1 MIVDAALEGGELA
14 ALAEIEQLVAAEHP
28 ARMGDEGVEQIIFA
42 GRQRDRDAV
51 LADQLALAGL
61 QHPGAEAVAV
71 GVVGRAHQAAVSP
84 ARRSTALIRASSSRG
99 RNGLVT

>member
-42 GRQRDRDAV
+42 GRERDGDAV
-51 LADQLALAGL
+51 LADQLALAAL
-61 QHPGAEAVAV
+61 QHPRAEAVAV
-71 GVVGRAHQAAVSP
+71 GVGRAHRAPFSP

-99 RNGLVT
+99 LKGLVT